1 MKTYRLIC
9 CLFLM
14 ELSVSCI
21 TNEYEEFNLD
31 CTSSASSDWTIVLD
45 EYIQKD
51 PVQIKKEVFIEGYVI
66 SSSEEGQFY
75 GEVILQNSHQNPSM
89 GMRILTDANH
99 IETLYPR
106 GTKIRMNL
114 QGFYIQFKSSSFLV
128 GEALPS
134 FGNIIIGRIPTNSLK
149 EHLVRVC
156 FSNSLI
162 PKKMTI
168 KDLKNQ
174 PLYSYVQLDSL
185 RFKEADSLLSFSI
198 QEDETIR
205 MLLDCNGDSIGLETS
220 NYATFASQPVPLKMG
235 SLQGVLKQS
244 TAGDYLEIAHLNDLD
259 FRLEPCELPPLY
271 VSSNQV
277 LISEWADPSNNT
289 KARFIELY
297 NSSSESISLNGWSL
311 VRYTNANTEPGF
323 SITLDDLIIE
333 PQKTLVIASNEETFK
348 SVYGFEADLYTSTAS
363 VAGSN
368 GDDQALLID
377 PFGVIIDRFGILGED
392 GTGTAHDFEDGKALR
407 KNTITTASVVF
418 NPDQWMIY
426 NKRGGAGTILQ
437 SLIAPQDYSPG
448 THPD

>member
-1 MKTYRLIC
+1 MKTYRLLC

-21 TNEYEEFNLD
+21 PNEYEEFDLD
-31 CTSSASSDWTIVLD
+31 CATSVSSDWTIVL
-45 EYIQKD
+45 EAYMQKD
-51 PVQIKKEVFIEGYVI
+51 PIQIKKEVLIEGYVI
-66 SSSEEGQFY
+66 SSSKEGQFY
-75 GEVILQNSHQNPSM
+75 GEVILQNSYENPSM
-89 GMRILTDANH
+89 GMRILTDASH

-106 GTKIRMNL
+106 GTKIRINL
-114 QGFYIQFKSSSFLV
+114 QGFYIQFKSSSFIV

-134 FGNIIIGRIPTNSLK
+134 FGNIIIGRIPTNVFK
-149 EHLVRVC
+149 EHLNRVC
-156 FSNSLI
+156 FSNSLT
-162 PKKMTI
+162 PVKMTI
-168 KDLKNQ
+168 QDLKNQ
-174 PLYSYVQLDSL
+174 PKNSYVQLDSM
-185 RFKEADSLLSFSI
+185 RFKKADSLLSFSI

-205 MLLDCNGDSIGLETS
+205 MLLDCKGDSIGLKTS
-220 NYATFASQPVPLKMG
+220 NYATFALELVPLKMG
-235 SLQGVLKQS
+235 SLQGVLKQN
-244 TAGDYLEIAHLNDLD
+244 TAGDYLEVSHLNDLN

-277 LISEWADPSNNT
+277 LISEWADPSNNS

-297 NSSSESISLNGWSL
+297 NSSSESISLNGWIL

-323 SITLDDLIIE
+323 SIALNDLIIK
-333 PQKTLVIASNEETFK
+333 PQKTLVIASNAETFK
-348 SVYGFEADLYTSTAS
+348 SVYGFEADVYTSTAS